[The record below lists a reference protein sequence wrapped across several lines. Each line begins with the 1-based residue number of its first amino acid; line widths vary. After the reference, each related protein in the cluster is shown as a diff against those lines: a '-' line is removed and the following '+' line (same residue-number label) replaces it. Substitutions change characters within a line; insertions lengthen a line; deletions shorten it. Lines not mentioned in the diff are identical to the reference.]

1 MSALMNWEFQIPVT
15 GSTTPT
21 SGLEVRS
28 DWLWPHVGQYGA
40 PSGSSELQYQQEAA
54 EGILPLGSEF
64 PVMSDQGELF
74 QLPAVPEP
82 NAPLATRLRPRSF
95 DNLVGQK
102 GVVEVLRGLPASG
115 HLPSIVLWGPP
126 GSGKTAL
133 AGLLAAET
141 KARLVAMSAVTAG
154 VADLRK
160 VVAEARVHRRAGL
173 QTVLFIDEIHR
184 FNKAQQDAIL
194 PHVEDGTVTLIG
206 ATTENPSFESIAPL
220 LSRSRVFRLE
230 ALEREDLQRTVERAA
245 THARATITAGGM
257 AALLDGARG
266 AARVA
271 LNGLEPPAP
280 LAGVVPTGPSR

>member
-74 QLPAVPEP
+74 QLPAVAEP

-95 DNLVGQK
+95 DNLVGQTR
-102 GVVEVLRGLPASG
+102 VVDVLRGLTASG

-126 GSGKTAL
+126 GSGKTTL

-160 VVAEARVHRRAGL
+160 VVAEARRHRRAGL
-173 QTVLFIDEIHR
+173 RTVLFIHELHR
-184 FNKAQQDAIL
+184 FNQAQQDAIL

-206 ATTENPSFESIAPL
+206 ATTENPSFEVIAPL
-220 LSRSRVFRLE
+220 LSRSRAFRLE
-230 ALEREDLQRTVERAA
+230 ALDREDLQKLVERVPAELGPSITVE
-245 THARATITAGGM
+245 GM
-257 AALLDGARG
+257 
-266 AARVA
+266 
-271 LNGLEPPAP
+271 
-280 LAGVVPTGPSR
+280 